1 MSNQITCYSCGTV
14 FYSNYFSG
22 KCSTCQQTD
31 RITEQ
36 NDRDRR
42 NQQENFAAQQAAAQE
57 AQWRQDRMHEEQME
71 QNRAIAALN
80 ALNAERTASAIERQT
95 QAIFETAIKPE
106 DAYRKGFEYI
116 DAEFGL
122 TNPCNLQLQISE
134 DGVVFGWWDSEPYIT
149 PTLNEQFFDGVYYCL
164 DLFPKVDTEL
174 LRNHA
179 YLAGRQNADGSLPSR
194 FYLNS
199 GIEINS
205 TSIYTEV
212 VDSNFQFDLD
222 EETGL
227 LDMRWNPPFKSDYLN
242 QAFQQG
248 VDEVYNELN
257 TPEMMQHRLVTEVAE
272 IKNKRYRDQ
281 LEAERLRKEKDQ
293 EELIALI
300 MGTVVFLTPIV
311 GVLAAWFLTSGF
323 TTFFLIAAIVII
335 TLSVIN

>member
-80 ALNAERTASAIERQT
+80 ALNAQLTASAIERQT

-106 DAYRKGFEYI
+106 DAYRKGYDYI
-116 DAEFGL
+116 DSSYGFD
-122 TNPCNLQLQISE
+122 NPCNLTLEVSE
-134 DGVVFGWWDSEPYIT
+134 DGVVFGSWNKEPYIT
-149 PTLNEQFFDGVYYCL
+149 PTLNEQFFDGIYAFMDTLPRIDTSHLAQQAYYS
-164 DLFPKVDTEL
+164 
-174 LRNHA
+174 
-179 YLAGRQNADGSLPSR
+179 GRQNADGSLSSY
-194 FYLNS
+194 FHLDS
-199 GIEINS
+199 GLEINS
-205 TSIYTEV
+205 VTLYTAAV
-212 VDSNFQFDLD
+212 NSNFEFHID
-222 EETGL
+222 EDTGKL
-227 LDMRWNPPFKSDYLN
+227 GMHWDSPFTSDYLN
-242 QAFQQG
+242 IAYDRG
-248 VDEVYNELN
+248 VDEVFAELN

-281 LEAERLRKEKDQ
+281 LEAERLLKEKDQ

-300 MGTVVFLTPIV
+300 MGTLVFLTPIV